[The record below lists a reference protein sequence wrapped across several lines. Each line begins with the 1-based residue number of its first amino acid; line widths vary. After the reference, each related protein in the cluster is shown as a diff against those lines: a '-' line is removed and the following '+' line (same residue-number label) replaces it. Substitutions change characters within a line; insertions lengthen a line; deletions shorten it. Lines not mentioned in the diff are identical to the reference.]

1 MKIAEFHLHLHL
13 LYQTAH
19 YSYTIL
25 FNVLVLVWLLCWFGI
40 AEFYVLLTLHL
51 ITIYYN
57 LNLHTTR
64 PPTYSDIYQRSY

>member
-19 YSYTIL
+19 SYTIL
-25 FNVLVLVWLLCWFGI
+25 FNVLVLVCLLCLFGI
-40 AEFYVLLTLHL
+40 AEFYVLLTVHL

-64 PPTYSDIYQRSY
+64 TVTYIQ